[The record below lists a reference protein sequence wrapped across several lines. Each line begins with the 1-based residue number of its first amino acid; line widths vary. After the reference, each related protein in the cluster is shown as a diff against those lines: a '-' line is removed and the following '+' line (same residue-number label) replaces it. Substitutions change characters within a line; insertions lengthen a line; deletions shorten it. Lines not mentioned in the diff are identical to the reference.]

1 MIRNELLLQENP
13 PYVLAPDIELT
24 QNIVAK
30 PDKGNGKEGTFNC
43 DGCGKALDSEYYVS
57 IGIPPSPL
65 IIETYRCEGLNHEK
79 NKEFDKIVAGVQSK
93 SLCEKSTSSICD
105 PCTSKM

>member
-24 QNIVAK
+24 RNIVTK
-30 PDKGNGKEGTFNC
+30 PDKENGKEGLFNC

-65 IIETYRCEGLNHEK
+65 RDL
-79 NKEFDKIVAGVQSK
+79 
-93 SLCEKSTSSICD
+93 
-105 PCTSKM
+105 